1 MIVSGYPSEDN
12 IIIFRTLVNRSLQA
26 IDLEEESIDYS
37 MAADYI
43 RRKYTV
49 EQAVDDIC
57 STLEIILYWW
67 FDLQPIW

>member
-37 MAADYI
+37 MSADYI
-43 RRKYTV
+43 RREYTV

-57 STLEIILYWW
+57 STLEIM
-67 FDLQPIW
+67 LQ